1 MLSVINV
8 SLRLPKLKRKHRG
21 AFSGTKQQGR
31 KLGVAQSKTIV
42 SLKNGRTGLNWH
54 LGNKLADFKGRSL
67 GALCS
72 MQKATK
78 LGFKTVHRTGHYS
91 PISDFYRSFNT
102 VKRESTVLVRNREPL
117 LGWDN

>member
-8 SLRLPKLKRKHRG
+8 SPRLPKLRRKHRG
-21 AFSGTKQQGR
+21 IFLGTKQQER
-31 KLGVAQSKTIV
+31 RLGVAQSKTPV
-42 SLKNGRTGLNWH
+42 SLKNGRSGLNGH
-54 LGNKLADFKGRSL
+54 LDKAVNFKGRSL

-72 MQKATK
+72 MQKAPK

-102 VKRESTVLVRNREPL
+102 VKRKSTVLIKDREPL
-117 LGWDN
+117 LGWGN